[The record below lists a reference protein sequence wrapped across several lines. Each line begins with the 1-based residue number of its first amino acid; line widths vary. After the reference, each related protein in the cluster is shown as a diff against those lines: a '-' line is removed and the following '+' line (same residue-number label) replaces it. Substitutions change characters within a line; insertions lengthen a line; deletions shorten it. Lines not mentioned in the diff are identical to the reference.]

1 MKASRLAGLV
11 VLAGCAGRAAPPPIP
26 TSAAPDTVV
35 VWVTDPRDTL
45 TLHTD
50 SLARLLGASSL
61 RWQVADTRDA
71 SVLVKRGHLPAVAHG
86 PFLKAFPA
94 GTATAERLP
103 WGRLYALVSDTMI
116 PVPAL
121 ADSGSAMGVRDDL
134 ARFAV
139 STDAA
144 PSITPPPVPLRCDS
158 MIARA
163 REPRPRIAYLA
174 ADPVAREIAERLAAL
189 AGMTSI
195 GLEPR
200 EFGWALSD
208 GREAGVVV
216 AVPLVSRDSATT
228 IFCGAR
234 LTALIETRAT
244 LITRPLP

>member
-1 MKASRLAGLV
+1 
-11 VLAGCAGRAAPPPIP
+11 
-26 TSAAPDTVV
+26 
-35 VWVTDPRDTL
+35 
-45 TLHTD
+45 
-50 SLARLLGASSL
+50 
-61 RWQVADTRDA
+61 
-71 SVLVKRGHLPAVAHG
+71 
-86 PFLKAFPA
+86 
-94 GTATAERLP
+94 
-103 WGRLYALVSDTMI
+103 
-116 PVPAL
+116 
-121 ADSGSAMGVRDDL
+121 MGVRDDL

-163 REPRPRIAYLA
+163 RETRPRIAYLA

>member
-1 MKASRLAGLV
+1 MRGACLVGLAA
-11 VLAGCAGRAAPPPIP
+11 LAGCAGRGAPPPAP
-26 TSAAPDTVV
+26 VTAPDTVLI
-35 VWVTDPRDTL
+35 WVTDPADTL

-50 SLARLLGASSL
+50 SLARLLGASAI
-61 RWQVADTRDA
+61 RWQLADTRDA
-71 SVLVKRGHLPAVAHG
+71 SVLVARGQLPAVAHG

-94 GTATAERLP
+94 GTATAEQLP

-116 PVPAL
+116 PIPAL
-121 ADSGSAMGVRDDL
+121 ADSGSASGVRDDL

-139 STDAA
+139 STDAE
-144 PSITPPPVPLRCDS
+144 PSITAPPVPLRCDS
-158 MIARA
+158 MIARV

-195 GLEPR
+195 GLESR

-208 GREAGVVV
+208 GRESGIVL
-216 AVPLVSRDSATT
+216 AVPLVSRDSIAS

-244 LITRPLP
+244 LITRPTP

>member
-1 MKASRLAGLV
+1 V
-11 VLAGCAGRAAPPPIP
+11 
-26 TSAAPDTVV
+26 TAPDTVL
-35 VWVTDPRDTL
+35 VWVTDPADTL

-50 SLARLLGASSL
+50 SLARLLGSSAI

-71 SVLVKRGHLPAVAHG
+71 SVLVARGQLPAVAYG

-94 GTATAERLP
+94 GSAMAERLP

-121 ADSGSAMGVRDDL
+121 ADSGSAIGVRDDL

-139 STDAA
+139 STDAE
-144 PSITPPPVPLRCDS
+144 PSITAPPLPLRCDS

-163 REPRPRIAYLA
+163 PEPRPRIAYLA
-174 ADPVAREIAERLAAL
+174 GNAVARAIAERLAAL
-189 AGMTSI
+189 AGMTAI

-216 AVPLVSRDSATT
+216 AVPLLTRDSATSL
-228 IFCGAR
+228 FCGAR
-234 LTALIETRAT
+234 LTALLETRAT
-244 LITRPLP
+244 LITRPTP